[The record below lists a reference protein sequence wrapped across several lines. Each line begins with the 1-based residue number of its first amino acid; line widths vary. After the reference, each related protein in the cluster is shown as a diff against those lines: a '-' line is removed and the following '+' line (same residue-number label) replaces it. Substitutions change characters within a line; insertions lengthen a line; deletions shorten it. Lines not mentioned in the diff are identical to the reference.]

1 MADDELFGLDGTQSP
16 PPPPL
21 EIDPLAGLLTG
32 SVFADRTSEPESAV
46 AGPGPGTVAPAAAAR
61 RLRPRTAPTRVTP
74 ARPAPPRVSP
84 AGWQPPRSMPR
95 PPPARRG
102 APGRPAQAPGRSVPS
117 RKRASA

>member
-46 AGPGPGTVAPAAAAR
+46 AGPGPGTAAPVAAAR
-61 RLRPRTAPTRVTP
+61 RLRPRTTPTRVTT
-74 ARPAPPRVSP
+74 ARPLQAATSPDEIKVAAPLSAKPGVQQS
-84 AGWQPPRSMPR
+84 R
-95 PPPARRG
+95 PPAAR
-102 APGRPAQAPGRSVPS
+102 ATP
-117 RKRASA
+117 